1 MMCSPSPS
9 PALLI
14 LVIMSP
20 NFSSPHYSSHS
31 TPTISAMA
39 AHGMKPPHPGFSGGS
54 ALLNTYLAMIAAN
67 NGNDAAV
74 SAALNFQNG
83 SMAAAQLSGMMPPM
97 NGKDDRYGSD
107 REDEG
112 ELGSDAEN
120 DDMSDTEDIPSS
132 TALSVP
138 INNGDHN

>member
-1 MMCSPSPS
+1 
-9 PALLI
+9 
-14 LVIMSP
+14 
-20 NFSSPHYSSHS
+20 
-31 TPTISAMA
+31 
-39 AHGMKPPHPGFSGGS
+39 
-54 ALLNTYLAMIAAN
+54 
-67 NGNDAAV
+67 
-74 SAALNFQNG
+74 
-83 SMAAAQLSGMMPPM
+83 MMPPM

-107 REDEG
+107 REEEG

>member
-1 MMCSPSPS
+1 MSRRR
-9 PALLI
+9 AGNRFDDIFTAQLRV
-14 LVIMSP
+14 VI
-20 NFSSPHYSSHS
+20 
-31 TPTISAMA
+31 
-39 AHGMKPPHPGFSGGS
+39 
-54 ALLNTYLAMIAAN
+54 
-67 NGNDAAV
+67 DAAV

-120 DDMSDTEDIPSS
+120 DDMSDNEDIPSS